1 MTLKV
6 SIKVASVTELLLK
19 IILGKGGRHKEATTR
34 HPGVMP
40 SLRAD
45 AISAPCLSQGK
56 LISSQIFYKVPSV
69 SSR

>member
-6 SIKVASVTELLLK
+6 NIKVASVTELLLQ
-19 IILGKGGRHKEATTR
+19 IILGKGGRHKEATSR
-34 HPGVMP
+34 RPGVMP

-45 AISAPCLSQGK
+45 AISAPCLNQGK